1 MRRPRSSEALGRGF
15 DHRAEIVTP
24 PGALLLE
31 VQGNVPQ
38 LFVANGLLQQ
48 RLIGPRALPGRAA
61 KRSLR
66 GVDGKQAV
74 VSQPA

>member
-1 MRRPRSSEALGRGF
+1 M
-15 DHRAEIVTP
+15 P

-38 LFVANGLLQQ
+38 LLVADGLIQQ

-66 GVDGKQAV
+66 GVDRKQAV
-74 VSQPA
+74 VPQPA